1 MHYRARRRLGDF
13 FRHDYTLP
21 LMTTVHRSK
30 MLTIFLIMT
39 MMLIPLSALHSLKG
53 TVLLY
58 ALHSLKGTV
67 S

>member
-1 MHYRARRRLGDF
+1 
-13 FRHDYTLP
+13 
-21 LMTTVHRSK
+21 

-53 TVLLY
+53 TVLLST
-58 ALHSLKGTV
+58 LHSLKGTV